1 MGLHLTEFMGDPIKR
16 IALIF
21 VGWTCVVLGLI
32 GIVLPVLPTTPF
44 LLLAATCF
52 AKSSK
57 RFHYWL
63 LNSPLFGPIIRDWQE
78 KRYIKKKVKVW
89 ALFVIV
95 VTFSIS
101 IYVVPLDAVRVFLV
115 VMLCLCLFFVGRLPT
130 TPMQRREV

>member
-1 MGLHLTEFMGDPIKR
+1 MGDPIKR

-57 RFHYWL
+57 RFHHWL

>member
-1 MGLHLTEFMGDPIKR
+1 MGDPIKR

>member
-1 MGLHLTEFMGDPIKR
+1 MGDPIKR

-52 AKSSK
+52 EKSSK